1 MMYVR
6 AIRMK
11 IRKAKE
17 KDIDDLIPLCWQMH
31 TSHYKYDKRYY
42 KLAPKKK
49 ACEAIRKYFKKMIND
64 TNTISLVA
72 EDNGQLIG
80 RLSARIMDRPPVFSS
95 QKRIILEGCVVD
107 EKYRSRGIYSRLQKR
122 LEEIARSKKAR
133 YIELNVDILND
144 AKEAYKSKG
153 YIPRHVMMVKEIKR
167 FVR

>member
-1 MMYVR
+1 
-6 AIRMK
+6 MK

-17 KDIDDLIPLCWQMH
+17 KDIDDLTPLWWQMY

-42 KLAPKKK
+42 KSAPKKK

-64 TNTISLVA
+64 TNAISLVA

-107 EKYRSRGIYSRLQKR
+107 KKYRGRGIYSRLQKR
-122 LEEIARSKKAR
+122 LEKIARSKKAR
-133 YIELNVDILND
+133 YVELNVDVLNP
-144 AKEAYKSKG
+144 ARKVYESKG
-153 YIPRHVMMVKEIKR
+153 YVPRHIMMVKEIK
-167 FVR
+167 